1 MGTNA
6 TLKHDSLERE
16 GEGGVR
22 GEERRRGGRGEREE
36 KGREREKE
44 GKGRG
49 GRERGKERF
58 DSERVLKALGGQSE
72 HGFHTVRDRVVRVA
86 GCLAAQS
93 TEHKVGTVLL
103 CLGL

>member
-1 MGTNA
+1 M
-6 TLKHDSLERE
+6 TLWRERGRGERE
-16 GEGGVR
+16 ERRGGGEGG
-22 GEERRRGGRGEREE
+22 GNERRRGGRER
-36 KGREREKE
+36 K
-44 GKGRG
+44 KGRG
-49 GRERGKERF
+49 GEGEREGKR
-58 DSERVLKALGGQSE
+58 DLTLKECSKLSGGQSE

>member
-16 GEGGVR
+16 GEGGAR

-49 GRERGKERF
+49 GREREGKR
-58 DSERVLKALGGQSE
+58 DLTLKECSKLSAVNQSM
-72 HGFHTVRDRVVRVA
+72 G
-86 GCLAAQS
+86 S
-93 TEHKVGTVLL
+93 TQCVT
-103 CLGL
+103 GL